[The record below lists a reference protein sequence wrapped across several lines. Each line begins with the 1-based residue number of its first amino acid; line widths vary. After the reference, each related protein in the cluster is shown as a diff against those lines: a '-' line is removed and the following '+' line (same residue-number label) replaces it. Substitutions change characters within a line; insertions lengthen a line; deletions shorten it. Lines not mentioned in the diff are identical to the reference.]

1 MADVLHVSLPE
12 AGETVEYR
20 FSQDIPV
27 KFNFFVSEVLFSCN
41 GNDLILTGDSG
52 GSVVIKDYQSMA
64 NEGTLPEFQLHGG
77 ETVPGDIYLFAF
89 SGAGLDIE
97 TAAGTEEEM
106 AGEGVEFTSPGNMLD
121 ATDLPENLGTQD
133 HSSLGTPLTREI
145 IVFDDVLP
153 HHGDVAMPGVSAF
166 RFEADPVIGSLADIH
181 DPMADAIQHIID
193 SPDFC

>member
-1 MADVLHVSLPE
+1 MLHVSLPE

-27 KFNFFVSEVLFSCN
+27 KFNFFVSEVLFSCD
-41 GNDLILTGDSG
+41 GNDLVLTGNSG

-121 ATDLPENLGTQD
+121 ATDLPEDLGTQD
-133 HSSLGTPLTREI
+133 HSSLGGPLTGEI
-145 IVFDDVLP
+145 IAFDDVLP
-153 HHGDVAMPGVSAF
+153 HHGDAAMPGVSAF
-166 RFEADPVIGSLADIH
+166 RFEADPVVGSLADIH
-181 DPMADAIQHIID
+181 DPLVDAIQHIID